1 MMSKKYNKNTI
12 SKTTKIN
19 IVLLQNL
26 KIILPFSEITTSHH
40 FHRNKTQKPSY

>member
-26 KIILPFSEITTSHH
+26 KIILPFSEITISHH
-40 FHRNKTQKPSY
+40 FHRNKTQKPSN

>member
-1 MMSKKYNKNTI
+1 MSKKYNKNTI